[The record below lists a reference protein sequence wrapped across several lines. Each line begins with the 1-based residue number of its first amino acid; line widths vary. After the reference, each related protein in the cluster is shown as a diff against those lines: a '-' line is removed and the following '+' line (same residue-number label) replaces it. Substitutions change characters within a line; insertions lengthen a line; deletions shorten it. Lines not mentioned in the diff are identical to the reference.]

1 MRPKAWVLVLVGALS
16 VLVTTLAPR
25 SAFARKAELSI
36 AKLEMP
42 DDSAADFEKRV
53 RRMIRATAEKLDFGK
68 AKRVAATFRLKEF
81 AIERTD
87 GLVRVT
93 ATLVGRLET
102 GGTARSHI
110 SFGAKPSKQKALE
123 KQVLRIVVDS
133 VLSRLAEMARV
144 RDAIEERKKKQS
156 EPVTVV
162 EPPRGLPR
170 DARGPVPGRGSRA
183 RDGASADGDRERVA

>member
-1 MRPKAWVLVLVGALS
+1 MLAAA
-16 VLVTTLAPR
+16 LAPGV
-25 SAFARKAELSI
+25 AFAKKAELSI

-42 DDSAADFEKRV
+42 EDSAADFEKRV
-53 RRMIRATAEKLDFGK
+53 RRLIRSTAEKLDFGK
-68 AKRVAATFRLKEF
+68 TKRVEASFRLKDF
-81 AIERTD
+81 DVDRSD

-93 ATLVGRLET
+93 ATFVGRLQT

-110 SFGAKPSKQKALE
+110 SFGAKPSKQKSLE

-144 RDAIEERKKKQS
+144 RDALEERKKKQS

-162 EPPRGLPR
+162 EPPGGLPR
-170 DARGPVPGRGSRA
+170 DARGPVPGRGSCA
-183 RDGASADGDRERVA
+183 RHGAPADGARERVA